1 MKKKVAVVV
10 PIYTNKLKKTE
21 RVSLC
26 QLQRVLGRYPRIFVA
41 PQSLQLDLGELGEGF
56 AVEHFDD
63 EWFTSVMSYSLL
75 MLQPLFY
82 ERFRDY
88 EYILLYQTD
97 GFVFADRLLE
107 FCELGYDYIGA
118 PVRGEEPWLLL
129 GTKVGNGGFSLRR
142 VAACQRAAGLFATLP
157 DGHPLKDVFLPCE
170 DSFFAYCGMRRDIDF
185 RVAPLYEAL
194 EFSLQD
200 DVQHVYRRLKTGW
213 RPFGC
218 HAWERCAPPDIWNPI
233 IEKAAGI
240 LLGPPRTKLMGK
252 RHQRWVTGWQRRTKL
267 LWQRRLAMPV
277 WQLYG
282 LIRRGE
288 YSAALSMTAG
298 WLSTCSEQNPIW
310 SDMNQEFTYLYRL
323 SLWHSSRW
331 RDAAIVVPQ
340 GDEAVGVLLR
350 QALLECIR
358 RCLVSN
364 GYTREK
370 IQEAVLLLH
379 VAKAQPESSSLYDA
393 LQLETAKAMRS
404 LDIV

>member
-21 RVSLC
+21 QVSLR

-41 PQSLQLDLGELGEGF
+41 PQSLELDLGELGEGF
-56 AVEHFDD
+56 AVERFGD
-63 EWFTSVMSYSLL
+63 EWFTGVMSYSRL
-75 MLQPLFY
+75 MLQPFFY

-88 EYILLYQTD
+88 EYILVYQTD
-97 GFVFADRLLE
+97 AFVFADHLLE
-107 FCELGYDYIGA
+107 FCKLGYDYIGS
-118 PVRGEEPWLLL
+118 PVRGEGPWLLL
-129 GTKVGNGGFSLRR
+129 GTMVGNGGFSLRR
-142 VAACQRAAGLFATLP
+142 VAACQRAAGLLGALP
-157 DGHPLKDVFLPCE
+157 DGHPLKEVFVPCE

-185 RVAPLYEAL
+185 RVAPLREAL
-194 EFSLQD
+194 AFSVQD

-218 HAWERCAPPDIWNPI
+218 HAWDRYAPDIWNPI

-252 RHQRWVTGWQRRTKL
+252 RHQRWMTRWQRHVKM

-277 WQLYG
+277 WRLYG

-288 YSAALSMTAG
+288 DSAALGMAAG

-310 SDMNQEFTYLYRL
+310 SDMYQEFTYLYRL

-331 RDAAIVVPQ
+331 RDAAIVAPKD
-340 GDEAVGVLLR
+340 DEAVGMLLR

-358 RCLVSN
+358 RSLVSN

-379 VAKAQPESSSLYDA
+379 VAKAQPENSSLYDA
-393 LQLETAKAMRS
+393 LQLETAKAMQS
-404 LDIV
+404 SGIV

>member
-1 MKKKVAVVV
+1 
-10 PIYTNKLKKTE
+10 
-21 RVSLC
+21 
-26 QLQRVLGRYPRIFVA
+26 
-41 PQSLQLDLGELGEGF
+41 
-56 AVEHFDD
+56 
-63 EWFTSVMSYSLL
+63 
-75 MLQPLFY
+75 
-82 ERFRDY
+82 
-88 EYILLYQTD
+88 
-97 GFVFADRLLE
+97 
-107 FCELGYDYIGA
+107 
-118 PVRGEEPWLLL
+118 
-129 GTKVGNGGFSLRR
+129 
-142 VAACQRAAGLFATLP
+142 
-157 DGHPLKDVFLPCE
+157 
-170 DSFFAYCGMRRDIDF
+170 
-185 RVAPLYEAL
+185 
-194 EFSLQD
+194 
-200 DVQHVYRRLKTGW
+200 
-213 RPFGC
+213 
-218 HAWERCAPPDIWNPI
+218 
-233 IEKAAGI
+233 
-240 LLGPPRTKLMGK
+240 MGK
-252 RHQRWVTGWQRRTKL
+252 RHQRWITGWQRRTKL

-358 RCLVSN
+358 RSLVSN

>member
-21 RVSLC
+21 QVSLR

-41 PQSLQLDLGELGEGF
+41 PQSLKLDIGELGDGF
-56 AVEHFDD
+56 AVERFDD
-63 EWFTSVMSYSLL
+63 EWFTGVVPYSLL
-75 MLQPLFY
+75 MLQPFFY

-88 EYILLYQTD
+88 EYILVYQTD
-97 GFVFADRLLE
+97 AFVFADRLRE

-118 PVRGEEPWLLL
+118 PVRGEGPWLLL

-142 VAACQRAAGLFATLP
+142 VAACQRAAGLFVTLP
-157 DGHPLKDVFLPCE
+157 DGHPLKDLFVPCE
-170 DSFFAYCGMRRDIDF
+170 DSFFAYCGMRQDFDF
-185 RVAPLYEAL
+185 RVAPLHEAL

-200 DVQHVYRRLKTGW
+200 NVQHVYKRLKTDW

-218 HAWERCAPPDIWNPI
+218 HAWDRCASDVWNPI
-233 IEKAAGI
+233 IEKASGL

-252 RHQRWVTGWQRRTKL
+252 RRQRWITVGQRYTKL

-277 WQLYG
+277 WRLYG

-288 YSAALSMTAG
+288 DSAALGMAAG

-310 SDMNQEFTYLYRL
+310 SDMYQEFTYLYRL

-331 RDAAIVVPQ
+331 RDAAIVAPK
-340 GDEAVGVLLR
+340 DDAAVGMLLR

-358 RCLVSN
+358 RSLVSN